1 MKTRLLKRLR
11 READN
16 LYSFFPTCKTY
27 NNQMKMVWQVCR
39 LLGMKKICYFESED
53 DAEAKEMYDF
63 LKRENILY
71 QVKYLRN
78 KQLRK
83 L

>member
-1 MKTRLLKRLR
+1 MKIV
-11 READN
+11 
-16 LYSFFPTCKTY
+16 Y
-27 NNQMKMVWQVCR
+27 QVCR

-71 QVKYLRN
+71 QVKCLRN